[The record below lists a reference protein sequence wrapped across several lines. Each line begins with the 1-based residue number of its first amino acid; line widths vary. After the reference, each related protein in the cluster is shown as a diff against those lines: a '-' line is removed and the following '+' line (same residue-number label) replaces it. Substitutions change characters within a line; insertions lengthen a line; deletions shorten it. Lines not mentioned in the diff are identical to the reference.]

1 LTRTLRAACA
11 LRLHE
16 ETVLAQVDA
25 DKRSVRHDLGICKR
39 GNSPLVQ
46 GARAV
51 MRYAEQRTD
60 ALGRW
65 LQALLR
71 RRHSNVV
78 ACALANKMARIV
90 WAILA
95 EGGEYRAQPVSLD
108 NFPACFCDH

>member
-1 LTRTLRAACA
+1 MANATLIGI
-11 LRLHE
+11 
-16 ETVLAQVDA
+16 
-25 DKRSVRHDLGICKR
+25 DLGKHCFF
-39 GNSPLVQ
+39 LHAQ

-51 MRYAEQRTD
+51 MRYAERRTD

-65 LQALLR
+65 LQALLQ

-95 EGGEYRAQPVSLD
+95 KGGEYRAQP
-108 NFPACFCDH
+108 AIA